1 MNALSN
7 DNLKPSGKLGK
18 EALEGISEMLRMLA
32 EPARLA
38 LLQELKDGEKTVGEL
53 AAELE
58 IGQPSVSKH
67 LGILAGANLVTRRKE
82 GVKVHYSLHGTFV
95 FPLCQLVCE
104 KLSADQKNRAMI
116 DFSI

>member
-1 MNALSN
+1 MSALSKE
-7 DNLKPSGKLGK
+7 NLKQSGKLGK
-18 EALEGISEMLRMLA
+18 EALDGISEMLKMLA

-53 AAELE
+53 AIELE

-82 GVKVHYSLHGTFV
+82 GVKVYYSIQGEFV
-95 FPLCQLVCE
+95 FPLCRLVCD
-104 KLSADQKNRAMI
+104 KLAADQQNRAMI

>member
-1 MNALSN
+1 MSALSN
-7 DNLKPSGKLGK
+7 ENLKPSGKLGK
-18 EALEGISEMLRMLA
+18 EALVSISEMLKMLA

-53 AAELE
+53 ATKLK

-67 LGILAGANLVTRRKE
+67 LGILAGANLVTRRRE
-82 GVKVHYSLHGTFV
+82 GVKVYYSLQGEFI
-95 FPLCQLVCE
+95 FPLCRLVCD
-104 KLSADQKNRAMI
+104 KLSSDQQSRAMI